1 MLRSRLA
8 PWIARGLPVVAVAF
22 AALPDAGVEWGFDP
36 WVFILILVI
45 LVIAQ
50 EAVRTLVHG
59 NELGSYSATFESI
72 GGIIS
77 SLAGSR
83 RGAGHP
89 QIFQEPNVAVD
100 TLLRRARDLVKESLK
115 LPAGHQITANLLLP
129 ESGSKG
135 VIGLRATRADDFYPD
150 RQHEIIPLD
159 TPGAAVAFSSGK
171 PAAVPY
177 TEAETHQ
184 RVRGRAYKSIGAFPI
199 MIGDASDR
207 VVIGVLSLDST
218 MAYTFSWSTVRKLNP
233 FVSPIAQLI
242 GLALELRD
250 ERSVS

>member
-1 MLRSRLA
+1 M
-8 PWIARGLPVVAVAF
+8 IARGLPVVAVAF
-22 AALPDAGVEWGFDP
+22 AALPDAGVEWGFGP
-36 WVFILILVI
+36 WVFLLILGI

-59 NELGSYSATFESI
+59 NELGSYAGTFESI

-83 RGAGHP
+83 RGTGHP
-89 QIFQEPNVAVD
+89 QILQEPHVAVD
-100 TLLRRARDLVKESLK
+100 TLLRRARDLVTESLK

-129 ESGSKG
+129 ESGPKG
-135 VIGLRATRADDFYPD
+135 TLVGLRATRADDFYPD

-177 TEAETHQ
+177 TEAESHQ
-184 RVRGRAYKSIGAFPI
+184 RVRGRAYQSIGAFPI

-207 VVIGVLSLDST
+207 VVIGVLSIDST
-218 MAYTFSWSTVRKLNP
+218 MAYTFSWNTVRKLNP
-233 FVSPIAQLI
+233 FLSPIAQLI

-250 ERSVS
+250 ERGVK